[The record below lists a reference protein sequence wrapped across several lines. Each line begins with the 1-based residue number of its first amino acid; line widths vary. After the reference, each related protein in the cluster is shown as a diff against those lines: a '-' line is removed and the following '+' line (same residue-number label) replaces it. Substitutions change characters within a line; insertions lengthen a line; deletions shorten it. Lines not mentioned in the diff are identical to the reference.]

1 MSMHESMGTSAYDA
15 QSYGTAPYDSSTVL
29 ADQVADGIERV
40 RSAGTADCG
49 RRRDD
54 VLRLV
59 HRWAAQQDR
68 SDVTRTARVLDGWA
82 AQLNAAS
89 RSSGSAGPVVRIGLR
104 LRKP

>member
-1 MSMHESMGTSAYDA
+1 MHQHMGTSAHDA
-15 QSYGTAPYDSSTVL
+15 SYTGASASYSSSSGL
-29 ADQVADGIERV
+29 ADLVEAGIERV
-40 RSAGTADCG
+40 RAAGTADCG

-68 SDVTRTARVLDGWA
+68 SDVARTARVLDGWVT
-82 AQLNAAS
+82 QLNEAS
-89 RSSGSAGPVVRIGLR
+89 RCSGSAGPVIRVGLR